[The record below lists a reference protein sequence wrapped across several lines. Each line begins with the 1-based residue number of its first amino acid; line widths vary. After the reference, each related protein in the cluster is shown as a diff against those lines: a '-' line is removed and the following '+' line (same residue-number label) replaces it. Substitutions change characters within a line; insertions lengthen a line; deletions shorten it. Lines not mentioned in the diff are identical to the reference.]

1 MTYLKITAPD
11 KTVTF
16 VSENTDI
23 VLGLTA
29 YTKTNG
35 VLRAGRITSVQYSTV
50 SPITSIPAYDGTN
63 TLYEYGKLSDHGQIQ
78 TIFSNKD
85 TAMFS

>member
-23 VLGLTA
+23 VLNLTP
-29 YTKTNG
+29 YTKTEG
-35 VLRAGRITSVQYSTV
+35 ILRAGRITGVAYSTV
-50 SPITSIPAYDGTN
+50 TPITNIPAYDGTN
-63 TLYEYGKLSDHGQIQ
+63 TLYEYGRLSDHGQIQ

-85 TAMFS
+85 TPFFS